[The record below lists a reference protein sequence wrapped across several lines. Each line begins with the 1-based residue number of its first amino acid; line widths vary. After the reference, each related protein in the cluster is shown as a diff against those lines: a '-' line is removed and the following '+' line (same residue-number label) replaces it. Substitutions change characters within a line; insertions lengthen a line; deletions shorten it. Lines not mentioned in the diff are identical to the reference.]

1 MTEIYTN
8 TSCRA
13 NSDLLLVVCLWSHET
28 EDLLYFI
35 NNDEFSLVG
44 HLWNY
49 FWKMEY
55 GLKILLF
62 HSFFERWK
70 LEINKRDNRLQKFME
85 ISQTFKITQNL
96 LKLQNFYRLKFK
108 YIWAQKYSISER

>member
-8 TSCRA
+8 TSYCA

-28 EDLLYFI
+28 ENLLYFN

-44 HLWNY
+44 HLWDEI
-49 FWKMEY
+49 WPE
-55 GLKILLF
+55 LLLF

-70 LEINKRDNRLQKFME
+70 LEINKHNDRLQKFME

-96 LKLQNFYRLKFK
+96 LK
-108 YIWAQKYSISER
+108 